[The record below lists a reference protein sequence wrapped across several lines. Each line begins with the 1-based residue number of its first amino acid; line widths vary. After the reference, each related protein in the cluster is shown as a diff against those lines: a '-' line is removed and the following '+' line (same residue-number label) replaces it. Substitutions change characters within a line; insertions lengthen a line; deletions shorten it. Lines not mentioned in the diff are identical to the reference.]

1 MGQNGRVWKWTGMVL
16 AVLCAALALANFLLT
31 RVEEQSTE
39 GANAADWVQNRSR
52 EGGTKHEPPQVSVN
66 GDVKSLPPK
75 AAELK
80 NNSAL
85 PTRIQD
91 PRGPIQNP
99 PRGGAPKSKIENPPA
114 EIENHRA
121 PITNLIRPLGIV
133 ETAGGRVQAVIQDGE
148 WTRLVEEGEVLAD
161 NSRVL
166 KVSAEGVEILRPA
179 SLPAIELARAGN
191 APAGETKPEIAVAAQ
206 SAAVNDE
213 PIGSAEPVQARGS
226 RAVLTRARASDDLPG
241 MQTGEA
247 TFHAAAPKLAP
258 SVVRQRAL
266 KPALPSPMD
275 LRPSPL
281 VGIERPVDPNAALGR
296 VEHADGRVQAV
307 VADGQWVKL
316 VAEPATSG
324 PDFNQAK
331 GKSTTEASGMGAFP
345 NSGCSP
351 ATWGQEKASKT
362 APMTSGGGA
371 SRFPLPGSGL
381 SQTSE
386 SEIPN
391 SAEPVGIVEWP
402 DGRTQSVIIQGLSVS
417 LVDDAETLAEAR
429 RALALVLPP
438 GESGIDP
445 RIDAAEQAGSQRED
459 ESVEMALAEDEFAT
473 RGPPG
478 ELEPPLG
485 LPAEVARGQPEDDGL
500 ADPSRAPP
508 LDDSLESSLL
518 EDQLPGFEA
527 AAVARTEPPQS
538 FKTIPDAI
546 LGRSRAEIAGSV
558 SEIHSYKN
566 LNALLPPPI
575 ALGNAQNP
583 AMVPEPSAGHE
594 QNTGPKVLGYVRMLD
609 GRQWNVVSAG
619 NSVMLVEE
627 AADARAVQSERPAP
641 AGHEVVT
648 SHPQTGGTHPTA
660 GESSGSGLQSGPRIR
675 DNQAQTHR

>member
-1 MGQNGRVWKWTGMVL
+1 
-16 AVLCAALALANFLLT
+16 
-31 RVEEQSTE
+31 
-39 GANAADWVQNRSR
+39 
-52 EGGTKHEPPQVSVN
+52 
-66 GDVKSLPPK
+66 
-75 AAELK
+75 
-80 NNSAL
+80 
-85 PTRIQD
+85 
-91 PRGPIQNP
+91 
-99 PRGGAPKSKIENPPA
+99 
-114 EIENHRA
+114 
-121 PITNLIRPLGIV
+121 
-133 ETAGGRVQAVIQDGE
+133 
-148 WTRLVEEGEVLAD
+148 
-161 NSRVL
+161 
-166 KVSAEGVEILRPA
+166 
-179 SLPAIELARAGN
+179 
-191 APAGETKPEIAVAAQ
+191 
-206 SAAVNDE
+206 
-213 PIGSAEPVQARGS
+213 
-226 RAVLTRARASDDLPG
+226 
-241 MQTGEA
+241 
-247 TFHAAAPKLAP
+247 
-258 SVVRQRAL
+258 
-266 KPALPSPMD
+266 
-275 LRPSPL
+275 
-281 VGIERPVDPNAALGR
+281 
-296 VEHADGRVQAV
+296 
-307 VADGQWVKL
+307 
-316 VAEPATSG
+316 
-324 PDFNQAK
+324 
-331 GKSTTEASGMGAFP
+331 
-345 NSGCSP
+345 
-351 ATWGQEKASKT
+351 
-362 APMTSGGGA
+362 
-371 SRFPLPGSGL
+371 L

-386 SEIPN
+386 SGIPN

-402 DGRTQSVIIQGLSVS
+402 DGRAQSVIIQGLSVS

-558 SEIHSYKN
+558 SEIHSHKN